1 MSPDDT
7 EAIQHAEN
15 KASKRDS
22 DELYDAAPE
31 DDVTPETMKAKRHKT
46 KCSDD
51 EELDSTGLVFAAPLL
66 PAPYFYYR
74 DHSTELDDDPLTPIT
89 KAGHSPCFPV
99 KMHAVLSSHKL
110 AHIVAWDVHGR
121 SFRIIRPKQFELEV
135 IPYFFD
141 HSNLRYDEIRSSL
154 LQFIWISNLH
164 VLCSNRFVVPL

>member
-7 EAIQHAEN
+7 EAIQAAEN
-15 KASKRDS
+15 KASKRDI

-135 IPYFFD
+135 LPYFFD
-141 HSNLRYDEIRSSL
+141 HSNLRYDEIRCTL
-154 LQFIWISNLH
+154 L
-164 VLCSNRFVVPL
+164 